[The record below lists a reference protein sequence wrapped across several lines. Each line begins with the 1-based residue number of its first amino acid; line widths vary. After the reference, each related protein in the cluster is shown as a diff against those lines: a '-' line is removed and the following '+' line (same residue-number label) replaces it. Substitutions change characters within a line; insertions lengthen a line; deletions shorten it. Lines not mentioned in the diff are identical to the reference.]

1 MAQNRT
7 IDWDQVEKDLDE
19 KGYAVTAP
27 VLNPEECG
35 KLISLYSD
43 DQRFRSRIVMERFQ
57 FGSGEYK
64 YFSNPLPEIVQKLRT
79 NLYSRLAKIATR
91 WKQLLGETTVYPET
105 LKEYLDTC
113 HRKGQTKPTPLMLKY
128 QSGGY
133 NCLHQ
138 DLYGEM
144 VFPLQCTIFL
154 TATTGYKGG
163 EFLLVEQRP
172 RAQSRG
178 EATVC
183 EQGEMI
189 IFPVRDR
196 PVRGTRGYYRT
207 NMRHGVSTIRS
218 GERFTLGI
226 IFHDAK

>member
-1 MAQNRT
+1 
-7 IDWDQVEKDLDE
+7 
-19 KGYAVTAP
+19 
-27 VLNPEECG
+27 
-35 KLISLYSD
+35 
-43 DQRFRSRIVMERFQ
+43 
-57 FGSGEYK
+57 
-64 YFSNPLPEIVQKLRT
+64 
-79 NLYSRLAKIATR
+79 
-91 WKQLLGETTVYPET
+91 
-105 LKEYLDTC
+105 LKEYLDSC
-113 HRKGQTKPTPLMLKY
+113 HKKGQTRPTPLMLKY
-128 QSGGY
+128 QSGDY

-144 VFPLQCTIFL
+144 VFPFQCTVFL
-154 TATTGYKGG
+154 SATSEYKGG

-178 EATVC
+178 EAIVC

-196 PVRGTRGYYRT
+196 PVHGTRGYYRT

>member
-1 MAQNRT
+1 
-7 IDWDQVEKDLDE
+7 
-19 KGYAVTAP
+19 
-27 VLNPEECG
+27 
-35 KLISLYSD
+35 
-43 DQRFRSRIVMERFQ
+43 MERFR

-64 YFSNPLPEIVQKLRT
+64 YFSYPLPAIVQKLRMQ
-79 NLYSRLAKIATR
+79 LYPPLARITSR
-91 WKQLLGETTVYPET
+91 WKELLNETVKYPET
-105 LKEYLDTC
+105 LTQYLDAC
-113 HRKGQTKPTPLMLKY
+113 KARGQTRPTPLMLKY
-128 QSGGY
+128 EAGGY

-144 VFPLQCTIFL
+144 VFPFQCTVLLSSISQ
-154 TATTGYKGG
+154 YKGG

-178 EATVC
+178 EAIVC
-183 EQGEMI
+183 DQGQMI

-196 PVRGTRGYYRT
+196 PVSGTRGYYRT
-207 NMRHGVSTIRS
+207 NMRHGVSTIRE